1 MRVKSVPLTVGLLV
15 TLCLSSPS
23 ITRAELPAWLD
34 VDQFSANDSLDVTPA
49 TDPDTEECRQGL
61 VWTPTTFR
69 VTCESTS
76 EDRGDLLVR
85 FASPISTGNDANDRV
100 AMEWYVATNAE
111 SQPKRAPAVVVV
123 HESGRGMVVGRLFA
137 KGLREQGLHAFLI
150 HLPHYGER
158 RGDGRP
164 DDAQRIFEVFR
175 QGIADVRRA
184 RDAVAVLPFV
194 DADHIALQG
203 TSLGGFVSATCG
215 GIDRGYDSL
224 FLLLAGGNL
233 FEMLQHGKRDA
244 AKAREKLAAAGIT
257 GERLRALTHGIE
269 PNRLAHR
276 LRPECTWLYSG
287 EYDTVVPIDNALS
300 LATAARLDTTH
311 HIRLSADHYSGI
323 VFLPFILRHIREQI
337 MSLHDGNS
345 GAQD

>member
-1 MRVKSVPLTVGLLV
+1 MKLMSGLLSFV
-15 TLCLSSPS
+15 LGITLSLLSTSA
-23 ITRAELPAWLD
+23 THAELPAWLD
-34 VDQFSANDSLDVTPA
+34 VDHFPARDSLDVTPDA
-49 TDPDTEECRQGL
+49 EPETEECRRGL
-61 VWTPTTFR
+61 IWQPTTFE
-69 VTCESTS
+69 VTCESAS

-85 FASPISTGNDANDRV
+85 FASPISTGNDVNDRV
-100 AMEWYVATNAE
+100 AMEWYVATDAE
-111 SQPKRAPAVVVV
+111 SQPMRAPAVVVV
-123 HESGRGMVVGRLFA
+123 HESGRGMVVGRLCA
-137 KGLREQGLHAFLI
+137 KGLREQGLHTFLI
-150 HLPHYGER
+150 HLPYYGER
-158 RGDGRP
+158 RGEGRP

-194 DADHIALQG
+194 DTDHIALQG

-215 GIDRGYDSL
+215 GIDSGYDSL

-257 GERLRALTHGIE
+257 GERLRALTRGIE

-287 EYDTVVPIDNALS
+287 EYDTVVPIDNAVS
-300 LATAARLDTTH
+300 LASTAGLDPTH

-323 VFLPFILRHIREQI
+323 VFLPFILRHIPEQI
-337 MSLHDGNS
+337 MTIHDGT
-345 GAQD
+345 GDTQD